1 MPKVNRAGKSRAKA
15 AATNKSPLLPSSSTI
30 STTNQKQADPTAR
43 TNQNDTQ
50 PKQIDHDNLHE
61 SDPSHNN
68 LSRGQRKR
76 LLKREQYLKREKMIL
91 STLKLQRIQDQKGRL
106 DGLDAI
112 KEALADTIH
121 KSREQQSSSTD
132 PTNAQDPSSRLME
145 KQQETAKTN
154 KAKMDL
160 AQKELTHLNLVLQH
174 PSFVSN
180 PFATMQEHLKN
191 SLSEKAEQLE
201 MVAKEERIQ
210 EAKRVEERKEAR
222 KERIRD
228 AKYMKG
234 RKGGKRRR

>member
-15 AATNKSPLLPSSSTI
+15 AASTNKSSMLSSSAAITETKNNPTT
-30 STTNQKQADPTAR
+30 TTNQNS
-43 TNQNDTQ
+43 TNSNIQQGPDT
-50 PKQIDHDNLHE
+50 
-61 SDPSHNN
+61 SHNN

-91 STLKLQRIQDQKGRL
+91 STLKLQRSEEQKGRL

-112 KEALADTIH
+112 KEALVDTIQ
-121 KSREQQSSSTD
+121 KSREKSSKNHNTDAQDSSSLIT
-132 PTNAQDPSSRLME
+132 E
-145 KQQETAKTN
+145 KPESAKSN
-154 KAKMDL
+154 KSKMDI

-191 SLSEKAEQLE
+191 TLSEKAEQLE
-201 MVAKEERIQ
+201 SVAKEERIQ
-210 EAKRVEERKEAR
+210 EAKRAEERKEAR

-234 RKGGKRRR
+234 RKKRR

>member
-1 MPKVNRAGKSRAKA
+1 MPKVNRAGRSRAKA
-15 AATNKSPLLPSSSTI
+15 TAANKSSLLSSSST
-30 STTNQKQADPTAR
+30 TVTQKTPTGNQAE
-43 TNQNDTQ
+43 TQ
-50 PKQIDHDNLHE
+50 PSKQINHDHKNIPA

-91 STLKLQRIQDQKGRL
+91 STLKLQRSQEQKGRL

-112 KEALADTIH
+112 KEALVETIQ
-121 KSREQQSSSTD
+121 KSREKSSTDRNTNAQESSSSST
-132 PTNAQDPSSRLME
+132 MIE
-145 KQQETAKTN
+145 KHEIAKTN
-154 KAKMDL
+154 KAKMDI

-191 SLSEKAEQLE
+191 SLSENAQQLE
-201 MVAKEERIQ
+201 ITAKEERIR
-210 EAKRVEERKEAR
+210 EAKRAEERKEAR

-234 RKGGKRRR
+234 KKGGKRKR